1 MKRIYLISLALLFS
15 YSINAQNCSE
25 IWLDYG
31 NGIKNMELADIS
43 SQDKKLSKDDFSFIS
58 ATPLIPKLEGVNM
71 HKAFK
76 FTKNAK
82 STSGF
87 PSVTFQ
93 FKNNLE
99 SKKIEDILLVNFE
112 VKIYVSV
119 NLEMDGLDLS
129 TVPKEQR
136 KIVFIID
143 GDAVKRRYKICH
155 LKDFKP
161 GWQTL
166 KGTIKV
172 DKEDASNI
180 NEYTQFKIVFG
191 KPLAGHSNGKKYY
204 TVTENPSSDSD
215 YLAEKID
222 FYIASIKSN
231 IKIK

>member
-31 NGIKNMELADIS
+31 NGIKNMELANIS

-58 ATPLIPKLEGVNM
+58 ATPLIPNLEGVNT

-87 PSVTFQ
+87 PSVTFK

-119 NLEMDGLDLS
+119 DLDGLDLS
-129 TVPKEQR
+129 SVPKEQR
-136 KIVFIID
+136 KIVFVID
-143 GDAVKRRYKICH
+143 GDDVKRRYKICH

-166 KGTIKV
+166 KVTFEV
-172 DKEDASNI
+172 DNEYASNI

-191 KPLAGHSNGKKYY
+191 KPLTGHSNGKKYY

-215 YLAEKID
+215 YLAEEID

>member
-15 YSINAQNCSE
+15 YTINAQNCSE

-43 SQDKKLSKDDFSFIS
+43 SQDKKLSKDDFNFIS
-58 ATPLIPKLEGVNM
+58 VTPFIPNLEGVNM

-76 FTKNAK
+76 FTKNVN

-93 FKNNLE
+93 FKNDLE
-99 SKKIEDILLVNFE
+99 SKKIEDVLLVDFE

-119 NLEMDGLDLS
+119 NLEIDGFDLS
-129 TVPKEQR
+129 SVPKEQR
-136 KIVFIID
+136 KIVFVID
-143 GDAVKRRYKICH
+143 GNGVKRRQVPCY

-172 DKEDASNI
+172 NNEHASNI
-180 NEYTQFKIVFG
+180 NKYTKVKILFG
-191 KPLAGHSNGKKYY
+191 RALAGHSNGRKYY
-204 TVTENPSSDSD
+204 TVNENPSSDSD
-215 YLAEKID
+215 YLAEEID